1 MDTLNPFRDGGRGDG
16 GERRLSD
23 QVHCYLFQV
32 QNETLKVASLSRGVV
47 WNEVEGRVKSRT
59 GYEIRNARGQ
69 LFIGGR
75 YEICTEHMTGNAAIN
90 TRPSVTSLGG
100 LVWGIKPGREYALAL
115 ET

>member
-23 QVHCYLFQV
+23 QVHCSQK
-32 QNETLKVASLSRGVV
+32 ETLKVASLSRGVV
-47 WNEVEGRVKSRT
+47 WSEVEGRVKSRT
-59 GYEIRNARGQ
+59 EYAIRNGRGQ

-90 TRPSVTSLGG
+90 TRPSVMSLGG